1 MSEDSKTQLNKN
13 WSEKA
18 LNNINYPL
26 ILIKNNGDIKKFNK
40 PFIEFGNF
48 NDNYLAEASI
58 FDLDEE
64 LSKKAWNTAWVKLL
78 KDRSISLETT
88 ITNGDE
94 EPLSVEISISLV
106 EVNDEILGFAL
117 VLDTSEK
124 NLSLLKLKEAE
135 LVLERIVEERSEG
148 SKMTLSALIE
158 KNETL
163 KKLQDLQAHHE
174 SILQS
179 AGEGIYGLDVNG
191 HTTFVNAAA
200 AKMVGWNLEELVGK
214 SQHDIIH
221 HTKGDG
227 SPFDKKQCSIYAAFK
242 DGKVHHIE
250 DELFW
255 RKDGTSFPVEYI
267 STPIWNENNELTGA
281 VVSFKDITRRK
292 EAEEALNKSH
302 IELKEALSE
311 VSKLKLKLEQENKYL
326 QQEIKLTHNFE
337 EIISQSKLFKKVLTK
352 VEQVAKTDATVLI
365 LGESGTGKEL
375 ITRAV
380 HNVSKRKGR
389 PMVKVNCA
397 ALPATL
403 IESELFGHEKG
414 AFTGALAKK
423 IGRFEL
429 ADGGSIFLDE
439 VGEIPIEL
447 QSKLLRVLQEGEF
460 ERLGNSNTTKVNVR
474 VIAAT
479 NVDLNKAVA
488 NGTFREDLYYRLNV
502 FPIQIPS
509 LRERKEDIP
518 LLTRH
523 FLMKYNAK
531 FGKKVELIT
540 ERVIGALMDYSWPGN
555 VRELENVVERAVI
568 ISTKDKL
575 EIGDSIPQSS
585 TGTPDKEIIT
595 LADNERAHILSV
607 LKRTHWRISGDKGA
621 AKILDLNRTTL
632 EARMKK
638 LGIERP

>member
-1 MSEDSKTQLNKN
+1 MPDEITQNWNNK
-13 WSEKA
+13 WSEIA
-18 LNNINYPL
+18 LNISSDPV
-26 ILIKNNGDIKKFNK
+26 IWTSPDGQIVKFN
-40 PFIEFGNF
+40 
-48 NDNYLAEASI
+48 EAFVKISGFPHDRLKNI
-58 FDLDEE
+58 TLFDLDEN
-64 LSKKAWNTAWVKLL
+64 LSKKKWNSIWEKLQRSKSELVETTFINKDGKQIHVELNFTLVEDTGVNLSYVLIRDISQTKALHVKL
-78 KDRSISLETT
+78 E
-88 ITNGDE
+88 
-94 EPLSVEISISLV
+94 
-106 EVNDEILGFAL
+106 
-117 VLDTSEK
+117 
-124 NLSLLKLKEAE
+124 EAE
-135 LVLERIVEERSEG
+135 LVLSRIVQERSEG
-148 SKMTLSALIE
+148 SKMTLSALLE
-158 KNETL
+158 KKEAL
-163 KKLQDLQAHHE
+163 QKLQNLQRHHE

-179 AGEGIYGLDVNG
+179 AGDGIYGLDCQG
-191 HTTFVNAAA
+191 HTTFVNTAAA
-200 AKMVGWNLEELVGK
+200 RMVGWEFEELIGK
-214 SQHDIIH
+214 SQHDMIH
-221 HTKGDG
+221 HTKIDG
-227 SPFDKKQCSIYAAFK
+227 SPFDKKECSIYAAFK
-242 DGKVHHIE
+242 DGKVHHVE

-267 STPIWNENNELTGA
+267 STPIRDENNVLKGA

-292 EAEEALNKSH
+292 EAEQALYKTN
-302 IELKEALSE
+302 IELKEALTE
-311 VSKLKLKLEQENKYL
+311 VNQLKVRLEQENKYL

-337 EIISQSKLFKKVLTK
+337 EIISQSKLFKKVLGQ

-380 HNVSKRKGR
+380 HNLSKRKGR

-423 IGRFEL
+423 VGRFEL

-439 VGEIPIEL
+439 IGEIPIEL

-460 ERLGNSNTTKVNVR
+460 ERLGNSNTTKVDVR
-474 VIAAT
+474 IIAAT
-479 NVDLNKAVA
+479 NVNLREAVT

-523 FLMKYNAK
+523 FLLKYNAR
-531 FGKKVELIT
+531 FGKKIEIIT
-540 ERVIGALMDYSWPGN
+540 ERVIDSLMNYNWPGN
-555 VRELENVVERAVI
+555 VRELENVIERAVI
-568 ISTKDKL
+568 ISPKDKL
-575 EIGDSIPQSS
+575 EIGDAIPRSNMGSS
-585 TGTPDKEIIT
+585 DEEIIT
-595 LADNERAHILSV
+595 LADNERAHILSI
-607 LKRTHWRISGDKGA
+607 LKLTNWRISGERGA